1 MRLNTSFEIVDMGEE
16 MIAVPVGKRASDV
29 RGVLKMNTEG
39 REVFELIESGMDEDG
54 IVDFLV
60 GKYENE
66 RAEIIE
72 YVQSFISVLH
82 EHDLLADTGS

>member
-60 GKYENE
+60 EIG
-66 RAEIIE
+66 RAH
-72 YVQSFISVLH
+72 V
-82 EHDLLADTGS
+82 